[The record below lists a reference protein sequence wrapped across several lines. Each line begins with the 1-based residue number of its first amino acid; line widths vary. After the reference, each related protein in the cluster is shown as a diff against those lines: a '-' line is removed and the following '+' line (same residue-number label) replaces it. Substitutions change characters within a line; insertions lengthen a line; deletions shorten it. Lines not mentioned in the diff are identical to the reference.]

1 VSSNR
6 IGIQCWNRD
15 VVNAR
20 VVPRYRMLARN
31 SLSHL
36 RLIDQLASSDI
47 IQLRIEVSLRDRLH
61 GCGLQGLG

>member
-15 VVNAR
+15 V
-20 VVPRYRMLARN
+20 PRYRMFARN